1 MEFDDFKCSECGGMT
16 FEDHVRMSLWEKER
30 LVIVENVP
38 ARICRDCGEHYYE
51 QFVRLQ
57 IEKLRSDGFPVGDA
71 DRIIETPVFKLP
83 AVEEREVREGEA
95 EQGEWHDPAKQAG
108 MY

>member
-1 MEFDDFKCSECGGMT
+1 MT
-16 FEDHVRMSLWEKER
+16 HEERVKMSLWEGER

-51 QFVRLQ
+51 QSVRLQ
-57 IEKLRSDGFPVGDA
+57 IEKLRSDGFPVA
-71 DRIIETPVFKLP
+71 SAARIVETLVFTLP
-83 AVEEREVREGEA
+83 PLPDQEMPHGEA
-95 EQGEWHDPAKQAG
+95 ELTEWHDPAKQAG